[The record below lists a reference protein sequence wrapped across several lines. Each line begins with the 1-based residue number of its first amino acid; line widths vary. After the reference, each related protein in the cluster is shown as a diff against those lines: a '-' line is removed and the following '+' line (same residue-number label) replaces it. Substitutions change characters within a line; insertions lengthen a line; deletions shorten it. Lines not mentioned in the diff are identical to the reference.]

1 MRSVL
6 VSPANQKGTRT
17 MATPTKK
24 KFRLFD
30 AVLAAVC
37 IVLVVESVAPAA
49 AIGKLQYFWW
59 AFLLIAFFLP
69 YALVSAELGST
80 YDGEGGLYDWV
91 KQAFGPKAGSRVAW
105 YYWINFPLWMVSL
118 AVVITD
124 MVPTAFGIELSIPL
138 ALLIQLAFLWI
149 VIFVSNF
156 RISES
161 KLIVNAGAIIKV
173 LLISAIGILG
183 VISVING
190 TAPGAAETTLAVS
203 PLEGVSFISII
214 LFNFMGFEVVA
225 TFADD
230 MKNPKKE
237 IPKAIIVG
245 GVLIAFFYLFAAY
258 GIGSAI
264 PVSELSVDSGFLD
277 SFMILIHS
285 NAGDFATI
293 AAFILFVLTFPANL
307 ISWGPGVNF
316 VAMYAARDGALPKV
330 FASENKHGMPLGA
343 NLINGIV
350 TTVLLIGYAA
360 LCQWG
365 GDAAIEG
372 FWSFFA
378 LSLITLLA
386 SYLYLFPAF
395 LKLRKIDPDTPRPFK
410 IGGGAFIQNII
421 AWVPF
426 VLLVLGIIFTL
437 TYYDGE
443 LAGIAGSHL
452 VPDIFLIVGVIVAII
467 VGEIL
472 AIRAKKAANE
482 TKQLTD

>member
-1 MRSVL
+1 MASA
-6 VSPANQKGTRT
+6 SP
-17 MATPTKK
+17 KK

-37 IVLVVESVAPAA
+37 IVLVVESAAPAA

-59 AFLLIAFFLP
+59 FFLLIAFFLP

-91 KQAFGPKAGSRVAW
+91 KAAYGPRAGSRVAW

-124 MVPTAFGIELSIPL
+124 LVPTAFGVELPIWV
-138 ALLIQLAFLWI
+138 ALLIQLVFLWA

-161 KLIVNAGAIIKV
+161 KAIVNFGAIVKAI
-173 LLISAIGILG
+173 LILAVGGLGIWAL
-183 VISVING
+183 ING
-190 TAPGAAETTLAVS
+190 NAPGAAETTLAVS
-203 PLEGVSFISII
+203 PLEGISFISII

-225 TFADD
+225 TFASD
-230 MKNPKKE
+230 MENPKRE
-237 IPKAIIVG
+237 IPRAIIVG
-245 GVLIAFFYLFAAY
+245 GVLIAFFYLFAAF

-285 NAGDFATI
+285 NAGSIATI
-293 AAFILFVLTFPANL
+293 AAFLLFVATFPANL

-350 TTVLLIGYAA
+350 ATIILIFYAG
-360 LCQWG
+360 LCLWG
-365 GDAAIEG
+365 PEAAIDG

-395 LKLRKIDPDTPRPFK
+395 AKLRRIDGDTERPFK
-410 IGGGAFIQNII
+410 VGGGPVLQKLIT
-421 AWVPF
+421 WVPF
-426 VLLVLGIIFTL
+426 VLLIVGIIFTL

-443 LAGIAGSHL
+443 LPGIAGSHL
-452 VPDIFLIVGVIVAII
+452 VPDLFLIAGVVVAIVI
-467 VGEIL
+467 GEIL
-472 AIRAKKAANE
+472 AARAVKAAALQKGKN
-482 TKQLTD
+482 